1 MASKDWQRMDSID
14 EIATIS
20 GNRGRGWRIFSVILL
35 VGTGAFVAAYYLP
48 LYRAHTTLVDKFQS
62 LSREANTQHKQ
73 LTETLDT
80 LKQVAAERDHLAESS
95 RKEQEAGSARASQ
108 VDSIERE
115 LRTQLKKFIG
125 PAKLGMEQ
133 QKGKLVFTL
142 ASPALVAKTGG
153 ALAEAG
159 KSVICVIGAAAK
171 AANLGI
177 QIHTAVASSVDIKAT
192 DWQVSALRAGNAAQQ
207 LVGKCGVESNRVK
220 LQVSTASPK
229 VDASA
234 LVMEIAPGA

>member
-35 VGTGAFVAAYYLP
+35 VGAATFVAAYYLP
-48 LYRAHTTLVDKFQS
+48 LFRAHESLVDKFRA
-62 LSREANTQHKQ
+62 LSREANTQRKQ
-73 LTETLDT
+73 LTESLDT
-80 LKQVAAERDHLAESS
+80 LKQVATERDHLAESS
-95 RKEQEAGSARASQ
+95 RKEQEANSARATQ
-108 VDSIERE
+108 VESIERE

-133 QKGKLVFTL
+133 QKGKILFTL

-153 ALAEAG
+153 TLTEAG

-171 AANLGI
+171 AADLGI
-177 QIHTAVASSVDIKAT
+177 QVYSAVAPTVDIKAT

-207 LVGKCGVESNRVK
+207 LVGKCGVESTRIK
-220 LQVSTASPK
+220 LQVKPASPK
-229 VDASA
+229 VDAA
-234 LVMEIAPGA
+234 GLLIEIAPGA